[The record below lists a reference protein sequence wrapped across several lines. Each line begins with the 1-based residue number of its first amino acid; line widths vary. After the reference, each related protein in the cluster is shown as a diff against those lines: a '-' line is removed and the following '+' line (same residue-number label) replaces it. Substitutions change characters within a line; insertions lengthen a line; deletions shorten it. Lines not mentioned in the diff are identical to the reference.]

1 MFANP
6 YQHLEHLHMSFHI
19 WQHIF
24 ILDMLGSNG
33 KLSLMHRMWCGSF
46 FFLKTMAQSTSQ
58 THESVGKQNT
68 HKKQD
73 FPGNIYSYIVS
84 CHLLQFY

>member
-33 KLSLMHRMWCGSF
+33 KLSLMGKMVWFF
-46 FFLKTMAQSTSQ
+46 FFLKTMPQSTSQ
-58 THESVGKQNT
+58 THESVGNQNM

-73 FPGNIYSYIVS
+73 FPGNIHSYIVS